1 MQDLHSQSRPGG
13 GGQDG
18 TVVNEPAT
26 GLGNIDYFKKG
37 SIEIFKKLN
46 PETYGT
52 AATGD
57 KLSDISGTPL
67 NGVKF
72 TAKKLSAYDLSK
84 QEGWKKLAE
93 LVSPKPGPV
102 DLNNLKNLTA
112 QTDGLDTT
120 STQSFEGTTTG
131 EGRAL
136 IADLPIGVY
145 LVSED
150 PKDAVD
156 EKGAPVSDIQPSDD
170 FLVFVPTTTPDNK
183 GWDYEVT
190 VYPKNTSDKAVKTV
204 EDSNKNVDDT
214 IKYTL
219 EFAVPTI
226 NNQANEQRTK
236 FVIDDDYDEG
246 KLNNM
251 QVASLKMGSVEFK
264 QGQDYSVKD
273 SNGHYMITFE
283 KAGLAKLVNGKTVV
297 AELTATITAP
307 GEIVNNATRIS
318 NNPKTQED
326 STKKTNDVKTYLGKI
341 KITKVGE
348 KGQVLKGAK
357 FDVFRCDINKQ
368 KQGET
373 IQNIVTNEKGVA
385 ITKGLHVTDIE
396 DHSKNITDGRQ
407 YCVQETE
414 APAGYILD
422 KEVHPITLTRA
433 DITNRSASIVTFD
446 AIKDGGQIINKPSD
460 TPDLPL
466 TGGQGIA
473 LLVILGA
480 GVAGAAVYSA
490 RRNSTKA

>member
-1 MQDLHSQSRPGG
+1 MFPGG
-13 GGQDG
+13 G
-18 TVVNEPAT
+18 T
-26 GLGNIDYFKKG
+26 
-37 SIEIFKKLN
+37 
-46 PETYGT
+46 
-52 AATGD
+52 
-57 KLSDISGTPL
+57 
-67 NGVKF
+67 
-72 TAKKLSAYDLSK
+72 
-84 QEGWKKLAE
+84 
-93 LVSPKPGPV
+93 
-102 DLNNLKNLTA
+102 DLNNLKKLTA
-112 QTDGLDTT
+112 HTSGLDTT
-120 STQSFEGTTTG
+120 STQSFEGTTSG

-150 PKDAVD
+150 PTGAVD
-156 EKGAPVSDIQPSDD
+156 EKGTPVTDVQPSDD

-204 EDSNKNVDDT
+204 EDSNKNVGDE

-219 EFAVPTI
+219 EFAVPAI
-226 NNQANEQRTK
+226 NNQTNEQRTK

-246 KLNNM
+246 KLSNM
-251 QVASLKMGSVEFK
+251 KVTSLKMGDLDFK

-273 SNGHYMITFE
+273 SGGHYLITFE
-283 KAGLAKLVNGKTVV
+283 KSGLAKLVNGKIVV

-307 GEIVNNATRIS
+307 GEIVNSATRIS

-326 STKKTNDVKTYLGKI
+326 STKKTNDVKTYLGKF

-348 KGQVLKGAK
+348 KGEVLKGAK
-357 FDVFRCDINKQ
+357 FDVFRCGINKQ

-373 IQNIVTNEKGVA
+373 IQTIVTNEKGEA

-396 DHSKNITDGRQ
+396 NHNKNITDHRQ

-422 KEVHPITLTRA
+422 KEVHSITLTRE
-433 DITNRSASIVTFD
+433 DITNRSASVVTFD
-446 AIKDGGQIINKPSD
+446 AIKDGGQITNKPSD